1 MRHLLPA
8 AVIGFALLFGICAP
22 LRAQN
27 SGIDR
32 RFGTD
37 GMVSLRD
44 PSQSNFKHVGVAAC
58 AAPGGTL
65 NVLAMTKETFL
76 TLFRLRK
83 NGSLDTSF
91 SGDGMATMTVPSSFD
106 DNGFGSCMA
115 DGRIVVVRHA
125 PGVGSDMNVQIFRV
139 MPDGTLDP
147 GFASGSGVLT
157 LDMDQYVP
165 GLANA
170 EYPTGLNLDAAGNIF
185 ISLRLYLPDGQ
196 SRPGLA
202 RIDTDGDVLFAKMYA
217 NVPGITATYATAAGV
232 ANDGRIWLV
241 GGGNPTNMPIVSWFK
256 AVIDSLTGELLH
268 ATVGQDGNYI
278 VDGGRVLPSGIMIA
292 AGKFVPQS
300 EPGGPYRP
308 RLLVFREQGTSYVA
322 LPLPTPVNDS
332 AATLSPYPGVGVA
345 IPLSDGRI
353 LQGSPMGG
361 QNGGYDLATYAAVVE
376 LGATAAQ
383 DHVDTRFGLNGAT
396 QFGFR
401 IDPACASNS
410 PPLQRAM
417 RFSNWLSRPVLA
429 GVHSTTC
436 SANPRNAFAAR
447 LLAPEDIFGDS
458 FD

>member
-1 MRHLLPA
+1 MGLLLPA
-8 AVIGFALLFGICAP
+8 AAMAIATLLGVSPP

-32 RFGTD
+32 RFGT
-37 GMVSLRD
+37 GGLVSLRD
-44 PSQSNFKHVGVAAC
+44 PSQSTFKHIGVAAC

-76 TLFRLRK
+76 TLFRLRRI
-83 NGSLDTSF
+83 GSLDTSF

-106 DNGFGSCMA
+106 DNGLGSCMA
-115 DGRIVVVRHA
+115 DGRVVVVRHG
-125 PGVGSDMNVQIFRV
+125 PGAGADMNVQIFRV
-139 MPDGTLDP
+139 LPDGTLDP
-147 GFASGSGVLT
+147 SFAGGSGVLT
-157 LDMDQYVP
+157 LDMDPYVP
-165 GLANA
+165 ALANA
-170 EYPTGLNLDAAGNIF
+170 EYPIGLNLDAAGNIF

-202 RIDTDGDVLFAKMYA
+202 RIDTDGGVLFAKMYA
-217 NVPGITATYATAAGV
+217 NVPGITATYATAEGV
-232 ANDGRIWLV
+232 ANDGHIWLV
-241 GGGNPTNMPIVSWFK
+241 GGGNPTNLPIVSWFK
-256 AVIDSLTGELLH
+256 AVIDSLSGDLLH

-308 RLLVFREQGTSYVA
+308 RLLVFREQGTSHVA
-322 LPLPTPVNDS
+322 LPLPAPVNDS
-332 AATLSPYPGVGVA
+332 PATLSPYPGFGVA
-345 IPLSDGRI
+345 IPLAGGRI

-361 QNGGYDLATYAAVVE
+361 QTGGYDLATYAAVVE

-383 DHVDTRFGLNGAT
+383 DRVNTRFGVNGAT
-396 QFGFR
+396 QFAFR
-401 IDPACASNS
+401 TDPACALNS
-410 PPLQRAM
+410 PPLQRPT

-447 LLAPEDIFGDS
+447 LLSPEDICGDPS
-458 FD
+458 D